1 MHVSKNCYQ
10 QNASGQDDHKFLI
23 SSHKHHPFLQ
33 NSERVGARPPAAR
46 INILFCTAPAVTGA
60 KLLQLLISNSS
71 SAVFGLLCGKTFIF
85 QLLNQPIARKGRE
98 V

>member
-1 MHVSKNCYQ
+1 MHISKNCYQ

-46 INILFCTAPAVTGA
+46 LNMLLDVPGLVAAWGGFLLFIVIHSFP
-60 KLLQLLISNSS
+60 
-71 SAVFGLLCGKTFIF
+71 
-85 QLLNQPIARKGRE
+85 
-98 V
+98 